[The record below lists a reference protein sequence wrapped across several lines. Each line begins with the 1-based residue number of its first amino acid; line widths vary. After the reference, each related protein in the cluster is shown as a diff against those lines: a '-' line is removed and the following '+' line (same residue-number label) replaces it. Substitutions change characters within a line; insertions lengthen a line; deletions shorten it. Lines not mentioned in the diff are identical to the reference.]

1 MRRARTYNTPKKFT
15 VIANATV
22 IELLQSSE
30 ADTIAELE
38 YLLGRP
44 IGLEVENRFNQEQY
58 HILLD

>member
-1 MRRARTYNTPKKFT
+1 M
-15 VIANATV
+15 IANATV